1 VLDSGGVLPKKQPRF
16 FFESSWFEIPGFK
29 EMVIDRWLD
38 HALRI
43 SRCRGSIDWWHAQS
57 NDIRQL
63 LKGWGANLGKHTR
76 VTKASLLAKIQELD
90 VAADGVGLDEDGW
103 ALRYHLEDQMM
114 DILGAEEEYWR
125 QRGKQQWVLKGDAN
139 TKFFHVFANGRKRKC
154 AILSLSSDQGVITD
168 PGDIQELI
176 YDFYRNLMGAEEP
189 KLLST
194 VQDLWPSHQRVSPQE
209 NEN

>member
-1 VLDSGGVLPKKQPRF
+1 
-16 FFESSWFEIPGFK
+16 
-29 EMVIDRWLD
+29 
-38 HALRI
+38 
-43 SRCRGSIDWWHAQS
+43 
-57 NDIRQL
+57 
-63 LKGWGANLGKHTR
+63 
-76 VTKASLLAKIQELD
+76 

-103 ALRYHLEDQMM
+103 ALHYHLEDQMM

-139 TKFFHVFANGRKRKC
+139 TKFFHAFANGRKRKC

-189 KLLST
+189 NLLST
-194 VQDLWPSHQRVSPQE
+194 VQDLWPSH
-209 NEN
+209 